1 MRGVLVCGLALGVAL
16 GVSGC
21 SAASPVSDSQASVVA
36 SSLISAAKIA
46 VQSEEDDRY
55 CGIVA
60 ADTAL
65 CENSWASWM
74 MRGSPQPDFDSLA
87 VETEALDDGTQKLT
101 FTGEYVD
108 GGGAFTSE
116 VIVVGTGDGPRA
128 ADPVFWIE
136 R

>member
-21 SAASPVSDSQASVVA
+21 SAAGPVNDSQASVVA

-74 MRGSPQPDFDSLA
+74 MQGSPLPGFDTLV

-108 GGGAFTSE
+108 GGSFTSE
-116 VIVVGTGDGPRA
+116 VIVTGTGDGPRA
-128 ADPVFWIE
+128 TDPVFWIE